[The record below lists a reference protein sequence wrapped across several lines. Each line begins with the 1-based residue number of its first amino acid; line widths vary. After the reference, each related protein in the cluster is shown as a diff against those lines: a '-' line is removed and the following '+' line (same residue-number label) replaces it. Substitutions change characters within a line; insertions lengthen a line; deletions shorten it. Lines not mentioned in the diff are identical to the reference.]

1 MTTKKQID
9 RPILAADKRNAAQMP
24 ARTPAPILASAPVS
38 ISQVL
43 RRPAPKPKLKKV
55 ASSSEGSTEGSET
68 TCSRTL
74 KAIDLVQRGHIQRP
88 IDVTS
93 LYAAVEL
100 TFMGAAEFEGGALP
114 ASIDRLYQHYLAGE
128 ASFVEFPSIRVG
140 EEVLIGF
147 GPFND
152 KSRIFYEEQ
161 LGLVASRTA
170 RLHEETSLP
179 ELMALSSTSL
189 VRYRK
194 DFPDFWWDI
203 INDVFW
209 FFDPEFQAKLVDIL
223 SESCRK
229 FEYET

>member
-9 RPILAADKRNAAQMP
+9 RPILAADKRNAAQTP
-24 ARTPAPILASAPVS
+24 APTPAPILVSTPVS
-38 ISQVL
+38 IAQVL
-43 RRPAPKPKLKKV
+43 RRPVPKPVRKKV
-55 ASSSEGSTEGSET
+55 PSSPKASTERSET
-68 TCSRTL
+68 TCSRAL

-114 ASIDRLYQHYLAGE
+114 ASIDRLYQHILAGE
-128 ASFVEFPSIRVG
+128 ASFVSFPSIRVG
-140 EEVLIGF
+140 EDVLIGF
-147 GPFND
+147 GPFNAE
-152 KSRIFYEEQ
+152 SRFFYEEQ
-161 LGLVASRTA
+161 LALVASRKA

-203 INDVFW
+203 QNDVLL
-209 FFDPEFQAKLVDIL
+209 FFDPGLQEKLVDIL
-223 SESCRK
+223 RESWRR
-229 FEYET
+229 FS

>member
-1 MTTKKQID
+1 
-9 RPILAADKRNAAQMP
+9 LAAHKRNAAQTP
-24 ARTPAPILASAPVS
+24 APTPAPILVSTPVS
-38 ISQVL
+38 IAQVL
-43 RRPAPKPKLKKV
+43 RRPVPKPVRKKV
-55 ASSSEGSTEGSET
+55 PSSPKASTERSET
-68 TCSRTL
+68 TCSRAL

-114 ASIDRLYQHYLAGE
+114 ASIDRLYQHILAGE
-128 ASFVEFPSIRVG
+128 ASFVSFPSIRVG
-140 EEVLIGF
+140 EETLIGF

-152 KSRIFYEEQ
+152 KSRFFYEEQ
-161 LGLVASRTA
+161 LALVASRKA

-203 INDVFW
+203 QNDVLL
-209 FFDPEFQAKLVDIL
+209 FFDPGLQEKLVDIL
-223 SESCRK
+223 RESWRR
-229 FEYET
+229 FS